1 MRRHCWYLMPEVVK
15 FSLFSTKL
23 SNDEKSMLAC
33 KLLTLEP
40 RKPNSYKLEKP
51 KFPIIDEKTELVDLI
66 TPESFKFFS
75 ILKLDHS
82 WLAMN
87 PDKWVQEESFRLA
100 ESFVKT
106 VKVTNDVAERG
117 VKLAEDYANMLT
129 KDDDIRALIYQGVGR
144 NRRMFP
150 NFQKKVLNG

>member
-1 MRRHCWYLMPEVVK
+1 M
-15 FSLFSTKL
+15 
-23 SNDEKSMLAC
+23 
-33 KLLTLEP
+33 
-40 RKPNSYKLEKP
+40 
-51 KFPIIDEKTELVDLI
+51 
-66 TPESFKFFS
+66 
-75 ILKLDHS
+75 
-82 WLAMN
+82 
-87 PDKWVQEESFRLA
+87 A

-129 KDDDIRALIYQGVGR
+129 KDDDISALIYQGVGR